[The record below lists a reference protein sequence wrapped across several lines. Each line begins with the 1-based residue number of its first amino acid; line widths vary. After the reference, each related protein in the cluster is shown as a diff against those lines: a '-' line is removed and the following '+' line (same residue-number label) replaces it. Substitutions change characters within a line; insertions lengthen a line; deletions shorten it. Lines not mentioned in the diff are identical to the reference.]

1 MDGGMTNLYVY
12 GNSIA
17 ECREKAGTDLPEMY
31 YDLLKSNEP

>member
-17 ECREKAGTDLPEMY
+17 ECRGKAEAYLLEMY
-31 YDLLKSNEP
+31 HDLLKSNE